1 MLRSKYILNKKGVK
15 SWDIVSQLFHL
26 FSHFPYGKIR
36 KVNTTITSDSYII
49 IIYYDRV
56 ST

>member
-1 MLRSKYILNKKGVK
+1 MLRSKYILPTKGVK

-26 FSHFPYGKIR
+26 ISNFPYGKI
-36 KVNTTITSDSYII
+36 KQVNTTITADSFII
-49 IIYYDRV
+49 IIYYERV